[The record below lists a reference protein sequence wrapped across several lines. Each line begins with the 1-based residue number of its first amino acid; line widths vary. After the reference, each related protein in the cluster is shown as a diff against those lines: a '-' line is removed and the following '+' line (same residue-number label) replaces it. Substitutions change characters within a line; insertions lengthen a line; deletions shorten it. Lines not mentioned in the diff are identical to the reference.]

1 MKILVH
7 KFSLIL
13 IALLLSNT
21 LQGQTR
27 VDEEVR
33 LLIDSVAQSGCTFE
47 RNGKSY
53 EAGDAADHLTLKFK
67 RGKKYAK
74 NSENFIDR
82 LASKSSLSGKP
93 YHIACP
99 GQEKMTSGDW
109 LHQKLT
115 SLRQV
120 KQESLRK

>member
-1 MKILVH
+1 MKILLH

-21 LQGQTR
+21 LQGQTSI
-27 VDEEVR
+27 DEEVR
-33 LLIDSVAQSGCTFE
+33 LLIDGVAQSGCLFE

-53 EAGDAADHLTLKFK
+53 EAGDAADHLSLKFK

-74 NSENFIDR
+74 TAENFIDR

-93 YHIACP
+93 YHIVCP
-99 GQEKMTSGDW
+99 GREKMTSGDW

>member
-1 MKILVH
+1 MKILLH

-21 LQGQTR
+21 LQGQTS

-33 LLIDSVAQSGCTFE
+33 LLIDGVAQSGCLFE

-53 EAGDAADHLTLKFK
+53 EAGDAADHLSLKFK

-74 NSENFIDR
+74 TAENFIDR

-99 GQEKMTSGDW
+99 GREKMTSGDW

>member
-33 LLIDSVAQSGCTFE
+33 LLIDGVAQSGCLFE

-74 NSENFIDR
+74 TSENFIDS

-115 SLRQV
+115 SLRQSE
-120 KQESLRK
+120 QETF

>member
-33 LLIDSVAQSGCTFE
+33 LLIDGVAQSGCTFE
-47 RNGKSY
+47 RNG
-53 EAGDAADHLTLKFK
+53 
-67 RGKKYAK
+67 
-74 NSENFIDR
+74 N
-82 LASKSSLSGKP
+82 P
-93 YHIACP
+93 
-99 GQEKMTSGDW
+99 M
-109 LHQKLT
+109 KLEMPPIT
-115 SLRQV
+115 
-120 KQESLRK
+120 